1 MSALLLIIALLLP
14 PAPLARAVHVFIV
27 EPTGEQQTAAE
38 QTFVAASV
46 VGAIDFWHTLAPT
59 PTELTVTDTHMIT
72 VTGDPLASLDW
83 SRPYL
88 TDASSDVTIFVIDT
102 STNHGRLLGFAAGE
116 AQAYYGA
123 VWAVLDG
130 YPGPDG
136 LAATL
141 AHELGHVL
149 YGLDDAPGLDIMGYP
164 VAAYHAHFIGCT
176 SLAALGAPCRA
187 LYLPVVV

>member
-1 MSALLLIIALLLP
+1 MITLLAMLALLFP
-14 PAPLARAVHVFIV
+14 PAPVSRAVHVIVV
-27 EPTGEQQTAAE
+27 EPVGEQQTAAE
-38 QTFVAASV
+38 ATHSAASV
-46 VGAIDFWHTLAPT
+46 VGAISFWQTLAPT
-59 PTELTVTDTHMIT
+59 PTQLTVTDTRMIT

-83 SRPYL
+83 SLPYL
-88 TDASSDVTIFVIDT
+88 TDASPDVTIFIIDT

-149 YGLDDAPGLDIMGYP
+149 YGLPDAPGQDIMGYP
-164 VAAYHAHFIGCT
+164 VAAYHARFIGCT

-187 LYLPVVV
+187 FYLPVAL